1 VCFAPSLADMRSLSV
16 CALISFAGLGAGNLL
31 SPHLKKCLD
40 IQLKEV
46 EDDGVSKYEDKQ
58 GLLGRMSSLPTG
70 KKQVNV
76 QLYECHNEWNQ
87 RWRFEDGRIKSAF
100 LTALGDALTDDYCLT
115 VEVVAVDGTNNDA
128 TTNWYID
135 DGANVHI
142 EKCLADNNARKE
154 TQIWTVDDRGSVRLK
169 HQQTGVDGIA
179 INYCLDAFA
188 KESGDGGREVY
199 SDMQDHETVNAQ
211 IYRCHE
217 DTKKTWRKNQI
228 WTWQP
233 RQKGKFVTEQF
244 LLNDLGF
251 KASSTGIMMA
261 SAVSFLAVGVAI
273 GVRRARRVTALTV
286 PLEPTE

>member
-1 VCFAPSLADMRSLSV
+1 MRSLSI
-16 CALISFAGLGAGNLL
+16 CALVSFAGLGAGNLL

-40 IQLKEV
+40 IQLKKV
-46 EDDGVSKYEDKQ
+46 ENDGVNKYEDKQ
-58 GLLGRMSSLPTG
+58 GLLGRIGSLPTG

-100 LTALGDALTDDYCLT
+100 LTAQGSALTDDYCLA
-115 VEVVAVDGTNNDA
+115 VETVAVDA
-128 TTNWYID
+128 AKKWYID

-142 EKCLADNNARKE
+142 EKCLKKADAKEE

-169 HQQTGVDGIA
+169 HAQTLDGIVT
-179 INYCLDAFA
+179 NYCLDAFA
-188 KESGDGGREVY
+188 KESADGGREVY
-199 SDMQDHETVNAQ
+199 SDMQDDETVNAQ

-261 SAVSFLAVGVAI
+261 SAVSFLAVGIAI